1 MRVSVSTTAPATAA
15 VDAIAVCVPKP
26 VKLEGRLADL
36 DRALDG
42 RIAGLISDGEV
53 RGAAREVTTLDTAG
67 AGIRARRLILVGLGP
82 QPGGDELR
90 AAAGAAAQ
98 AALRARARTLA
109 IDTSLA
115 GLDASD
121 ATRCAVDG
129 VLLGAYRFDRF
140 LTKTADRP
148 PPLRSLAVLGGERA
162 VARRAAVVA
171 EAVNRTRDL
180 QNTPSNHLGPAELA
194 ERAREIARGQGTL
207 TARVHDERW
216 LRSQRMGAFAAVAQ
230 ASSRGARMIVLR
242 HRPPRARRK
251 DVVLG
256 LVGKGITYDSG
267 GLSMK
272 PARAQVGMKYDMSG
286 AAAVLEATAA
296 IAELG
301 LPINVVTVAGA
312 TENLVDAAGFKV
324 DDIVMAGNGKTIEI
338 SNTDAE
344 GRLVLADCMH
354 YALRLGVTHMVDIA
368 TLTGAV
374 RVALGDF
381 HAGVMGRD
389 QAFIDQLLR
398 AGEAT
403 GEHLWQL
410 PLHDTHKRFL
420 RSPVADMKNASSEG
434 LAGASYAARFLAEF
448 AGDGPWAHLDIAG
461 TAHLDRSRG
470 DEMGKGATGFGVRL
484 MVELAT
490 MLC

>member
-1 MRVSVSTTAPATAA
+1 MRVSVSTTAPAAAA
-15 VDAIAVCVPKP
+15 VDAVAVCLPKP
-26 VKLEGRLADL
+26 AELEGPLVDL
-36 DRALDG
+36 DRALGG
-42 RIAGLISDGEV
+42 RIAGLIGDGEV
-53 RGAAREVTTLDTAG
+53 RGAAREVTPLDTAG
-67 AGIRARRLILVGLGP
+67 AGIRARRLILVGLG
-82 QPGGDELR
+82 QKSGADELR
-90 AAAGAAAQ
+90 AAAGAAAR

-115 GLDASD
+115 GLDAAD

-162 VARRAAVVA
+162 AARRTAVVA
-171 EAVNRTRDL
+171 EAVNRARDL
-180 QNTPSNHLGPAELA
+180 QNTPSNHMGPAELA
-194 ERAREIARGQGTL
+194 ERAREIARTHQSL
-207 TARVHDERW
+207 TAQVHDERW
-216 LRSQRMGAFAAVAQ
+216 LRSQRLGAFAAVAQ

-242 HRPPRARRK
+242 YRPSRPKRQN
-251 DVVLG
+251 VVLG

-272 PARAQVGMKYDMSG
+272 PARAQVGMKFDMSG
-286 AAAVLEATAA
+286 AAAVLEAAAA

-301 LPINVVTVAGA
+301 LPVSVITVAGA
-312 TENLVDAAGFKV
+312 TENLVDTAGYKV
-324 DDIVMAGNGKTIEI
+324 DDIVIAGNGKTIEI

-354 YALRLGVTHMVDIA
+354 HARRLGVTHMVDIA

-389 QAFIDQLLR
+389 QGFVDQLLE
-398 AGEAT
+398 AGEVT

-410 PLHDTHKRFL
+410 PLHDTHMRFL

-434 LAGASYAARFLAEF
+434 LAGSSYAARFLAEF

-484 MVELAT
+484 MVELASR
-490 MLC
+490 LC